1 MSTYNI
7 ADFSRMVGVAV
18 KTLQRWDR
26 NGTLVPTR
34 TPTGRRVYTDT
45 HLAQATGLKTKIV
58 SRKIVAYVRVSS
70 QAQKPDLDNQ
80 LKTLADFALQSGIKV
95 DEWVSEID
103 GGLNFQRKK
112 FLSIIDGIVA
122 GRISTLVIAHKDRL
136 ARFGFELIEHLCK
149 THDCRLVVMDNESL
163 SPEQEMIQDMLAVVH
178 CFSARLY
185 GLRNYRKALRKAL
198 ENDTGTQ
205 DPPEPNA

>member
-1 MSTYNI
+1 MNTYNI
-7 ADFSRMVGVAV
+7 ADFSRMVGVTV

-34 TPTGRRVYTDT
+34 TPTGRRVYTGA

-58 SRKIVAYVRVSS
+58 SRKVVAYVRVSS
-70 QAQKPDLDNQ
+70 QAQKADLDNQ
-80 LKTLADFALQSGIKV
+80 SKTLADFALQSDIKV
-95 DEWVSEID
+95 DDWISEIG

-112 FLSIIDGIVA
+112 FLSIIDEIVA
-122 GRISTLVIAHKDRL
+122 GRVSTLVIAHKDRL

-198 ENDTGTQ
+198 ENDTRAQDQTQ
-205 DPPEPNA
+205 SDN

>member
-1 MSTYNI
+1 MNTYNVS
-7 ADFSRMVGVAV
+7 DFSKMVGVAV

-34 TPTGRRVYTDT
+34 TPTGRRVYTDD
-45 HLAQATGLKTKIV
+45 HLAQATGLKTKV
-58 SRKIVAYVRVSS
+58 MARKVVVYARVSS
-70 QAQKPDLDNQ
+70 QAQKPDLENQ
-80 LKTLADFALQSGIKV
+80 LKTLADFTLQSGIKV
-95 DEWVSEID
+95 DDWISEIG

-112 FLSIIDGIVA
+112 FLLIIDEIIS

-136 ARFGFELIEHLCK
+136 SRFGFELIEHLCM
-149 THDCRLVVMDNESL
+149 THDCKLVVMDNESL

-198 ENDTGTQ
+198 ESDTSAQ
-205 DPPEPNA
+205 DQAKSDN